1 MESYDGKIK
10 GKSFLITGGSGFL
23 GSWLSER
30 IEALGGTVTILDNLS
45 SGSRDNS
52 KHLKAKFIQ
61 ADVCETK
68 TLPGKLDYIIHAAS
82 IASPDYYQKKPI
94 ETIWA
99 NTKGLHNMLEI
110 AKQKKVKGFLFTST
124 SEVYGNPPDKFV
136 PTPETYYGN
145 VNSYGPRSCYDEGK
159 RCGEAY
165 CYTFFQAFGTPVR
178 LARIF
183 NTYGPRLRAKEGS
196 SYGRVIPRFVN
207 QARANEDI
215 TVFGNGKQT
224 RSFCYVDDQVDGL
237 LRLLLLDGLDGQ
249 VVNIGNDDEKT
260 IIELA
265 KTIKNAVSSSSEVA
279 FGPLPKDDPIRRCPD
294 LRKAKKLL
302 GFKPRIKLKE
312 GLKETIGWM
321 T

>member
-1 MESYDGKIK
+1 MESYEGKIS

-23 GSWLSER
+23 GSWLSEK
-30 IEALGGTVTILDNLS
+30 IESLGGKVTILDNLS

-52 KHLKAKFIQ
+52 EHLKAKFIQ
-61 ADVCETK
+61 ADVCDTQ
-68 TLPGKLDYIIHAAS
+68 TMPGKLDYIIHAAS

-99 NTKGLHNMLEI
+99 NTKGLHNMLAL

-165 CYTFFQAFGTPVR
+165 CYTFFHAFGTPVR

-207 QARANEDI
+207 QARANDDI
-215 TVFGNGKQT
+215 TVFGDGLQT
-224 RSFCYVDDQVDGL
+224 RSFCFVDDQIDGL
-237 LRLLLLDGLDGQ
+237 LRLLLTDGLDGE

-260 IIELA
+260 IKELA
-265 KTIKNAVSSSSEVA
+265 KTIKSAVSSNSKIA
-279 FGPLPKDDPIRRCPD
+279 YRPLPKDDPMRRCPD
-294 LRKAKKLL
+294 LRKARRLF
-302 GFKPRIKLKE
+302 GFKTKVKLKE